1 MLEVGIV
8 LAVILAALVAR
19 WILKRGSVTGE
30 ITPVRPMVPPTISLS
45 QELQD
50 QLRTT
55 AIRGNPDLAIRE
67 LRKQTGMSA
76 LDASTVVHAI
86 LAGRVFPTTGTD
98 TPTTKPA
105 GEAAQQ
111 VARQRRRAPVKPID
125 AELLAMLREL
135 VEQDPTHRSAAVM
148 LLRQRTGMREGDAKR
163 FVEAL

>member
-8 LAVILAALVAR
+8 VAVILAGLVAR
-19 WILKRGSVTGE
+19 WILKRGSDSGD
-30 ITPVRPMVPPTISLS
+30 ITPVRPMVPPSISLS

-55 AIRGNPDLAIRE
+55 AIRGNPELAIRE
-67 LRKQTGMSA
+67 LRKQTGMSD

-86 LAGRVFPTTGTD
+86 LAGRVFPTTGSD
-98 TPTTKPA
+98 TPSTTPVA
-105 GEAAQQ
+105 DAQP
-111 VARQRRRAPVKPID
+111 VPRPRRRGPTQPID